1 MSNAR
6 NLARL
11 LPNASGQLP
20 PANVQKLL
28 NSNMASGSVI
38 QIATAVNTT
47 EVTVADNT
55 QAVLLSL
62 NFTPAYSNSLIL
74 MMVYCGQIKKHVGGA
89 NWGGLSVIDT
99 TAGYAPLSCG
109 ALTYPQSEYDTR
121 IVVHEHT
128 VINSWSG
135 TRTFQVKGAAAGGN
149 IFSYSFQGNETRLTM
164 MEIAA

>member
-74 MMVYCGQIKKHVGGA
+74 MMVYCGQIRMKAGV
-89 NWGGLSVIDT
+89 LS
-99 TAGYAPLSCG
+99 
-109 ALTYPQSEYDTR
+109 
-121 IVVHEHT
+121 
-128 VINSWSG
+128 
-135 TRTFQVKGAAAGGN
+135 
-149 IFSYSFQGNETRLTM
+149 
-164 MEIAA
+164 